1 MDDGRVARH
10 AQRVRSACL
19 IARSATCSALYRM
32 SITIRKEAAMKYGM
46 RKPSWKKSLS
56 ARTKGRAT
64 RAVKRALIP
73 GYGKKGMGWLAS
85 QAQTVQHG
93 LQEDHVQLVRPVQV
107 VRAKGGNHMCSNPDT
122 YEFRLSL
129 DLPQQSAV
137 PTDTFSALREV
148 HEYSAENGPRFHT
161 AAEMFDSLGI

>member
-1 MDDGRVARH
+1 MA
-10 AQRVRSACL
+10 
-19 IARSATCSALYRM
+19 
-32 SITIRKEAAMKYGM
+32 
-46 RKPSWKKSLS
+46 
-56 ARTKGRAT
+56 
-64 RAVKRALIP
+64 
-73 GYGKKGMGWLAS
+73 AS
-85 QAQTVQHG
+85 QAQAVQHG
-93 LQEDHVQLVRPVQV
+93 LQEDHVRRVRPVQV
-107 VRAKGGNHMCSNPDT
+107 TRARGHMCSNPDT

>member
-1 MDDGRVARH
+1 MEEEPVRAYEGPRH
-10 AQRVRSACL
+10 SCGQAGVDSRLWQEGHGLA
-19 IARSATCSALYRM
+19 
-32 SITIRKEAAMKYGM
+32 
-46 RKPSWKKSLS
+46 
-56 ARTKGRAT
+56 
-64 RAVKRALIP
+64 
-73 GYGKKGMGWLAS
+73 AS
-85 QAQTVQHG
+85 QVQTVQHH
-93 LQEDHVQLVRPVQV
+93 LQEDHVQPVRPVQV

>member
-1 MDDGRVARH
+1 MRNEETQLEEKPVCAYEGPRH
-10 AQRVRSACL
+10 PCGQACADSRL
-19 IARSATCSALYRM
+19 RQEGHGL
-32 SITIRKEAAMKYGM
+32 AA
-46 RKPSWKKSLS
+46 P
-56 ARTKGRAT
+56 
-64 RAVKRALIP
+64 
-73 GYGKKGMGWLAS
+73 
-85 QAQTVQHG
+85 QAQAVQHH
-93 LQEDHVQLVRPVQV
+93 LQEDHVQPVRPVQAT
-107 VRAKGGNHMCSNPDT
+107 RAKGKNHMCSNPDT

>member
-1 MDDGRVARH
+1 
-10 AQRVRSACL
+10 
-19 IARSATCSALYRM
+19 
-32 SITIRKEAAMKYGM
+32 MKYGM

-64 RAVKRALIP
+64 RAIKRALIP
-73 GYGKKGMGWLAS
+73 GYGKKGMGWLHPKRKLYN
-85 QAQTVQHG
+85 TIYNH
-93 LQEDHVQLVRPVQV
+93 LQEDHVQSVRSVQV
-107 VRAKGGNHMCSNPDT
+107 TRARGDHMCSNPDT

-137 PTDTFSALREV
+137 PTDTFSVLREV

>member
-1 MDDGRVARH
+1 MKT
-10 AQRVRSACL
+10 QLEEEPVRANEGACHPCGQAGADPRL
-19 IARSATCSALYRM
+19 WQ
-32 SITIRKEAAMKYGM
+32 EGHGVV
-46 RKPSWKKSLS
+46 P
-56 ARTKGRAT
+56 
-64 RAVKRALIP
+64 
-73 GYGKKGMGWLAS
+73 S
-85 QAQTVQHG
+85 QAQAVQHH
-93 LQEDHVQLVRPVQV
+93 LQEDHVQSVRPVQV
-107 VRAKGGNHMCSNPDT
+107 TGAKGGNHMCSNPDT

>member
-1 MDDGRVARH
+1 MEEKPVRAYEGPRH
-10 AQRVRSACL
+10 PRDQAGVDSRLRQEGHGL
-19 IARSATCSALYRM
+19 
-32 SITIRKEAAMKYGM
+32 AA
-46 RKPSWKKSLS
+46 P
-56 ARTKGRAT
+56 
-64 RAVKRALIP
+64 
-73 GYGKKGMGWLAS
+73 
-85 QAQTVQHG
+85 QAQAVQHR
-93 LQEDHVQLVRPVQV
+93 LQEDHVQPVQPV
-107 VRAKGGNHMCSNPDT
+107 QATRAKGGNHMCSNPET

>member
-1 MDDGRVARH
+1 MEQCWAYTPLNNSHPKRGRHGIRDEET
-10 AQRVRSACL
+10 QLEEELVRAHEGPCHPRGQESADPRL
-19 IARSATCSALYRM
+19 R
-32 SITIRKEAAMKYGM
+32 EEGHGM
-46 RKPSWKKSLS
+46 
-56 ARTKGRAT
+56 A
-64 RAVKRALIP
+64 
-73 GYGKKGMGWLAS
+73 AS
-85 QAQTVQHG
+85 QAQAVQHR

-107 VRAKGGNHMCSNPDT
+107 TRAKGGNHMCSNPDT

-161 AAEMFDSLGI
+161 AAEMFDEIF

>member
-1 MDDGRVARH
+1 M
-10 AQRVRSACL
+10 
-19 IARSATCSALYRM
+19 
-32 SITIRKEAAMKYGM
+32 AAY
-46 RKPSWKKSLS
+46 
-56 ARTKGRAT
+56 
-64 RAVKRALIP
+64 
-73 GYGKKGMGWLAS
+73 
-85 QAQTVQHG
+85 QAQAVQHG
-93 LQEDHVQLVRPVQV
+93 LQEDHVQPVRPVQV
-107 VRAKGGNHMCSNPDT
+107 TRARGGNHMCSNPDT